1 MSSLIINLMDP
12 HTNISNDT
20 SCCARA
26 LPQAYCMLI
35 RCHGFVKKIK
45 KNCFFK
51 KLYGETL
58 LQSTMFSRKIKLQ
71 S

>member
-45 KNCFFK
+45 KIVFF

-58 LQSTMFSRKIKLQ
+58 LQSTMFLRKIKLQ